1 MLPIINTCG
10 PIVRPLTPLL
20 TPGNDVIGDQVLS
33 PTLFTSHE
41 LRKEPSYPPQTRF
54 I

>member
-1 MLPIINTCG
+1 MLPIINTCD
-10 PIVRPLTPLL
+10 PMVKPLTPYL

-41 LRKEPSYPPQTRF
+41 LSQSE
-54 I
+54 